1 MTTLLVEMRF
11 VSFVSCSRNDRFC
24 GRQDCGLAHRP
35 GRTFAGFF
43 PAMLRQTA
51 NEVAA
56 ARVRYRPLNK
66 TLTYYR
72 HSLKEAT

>member
-1 MTTLLVEMRF
+1 VVALIDF
-11 VSFVSCSRNDRFC
+11 VAAKIAAWQIGPEEHSPDSS
-24 GRQDCGLAHRP
+24 P
-35 GRTFAGFF
+35 
-43 PAMLRQTA
+43 PWLRQTA